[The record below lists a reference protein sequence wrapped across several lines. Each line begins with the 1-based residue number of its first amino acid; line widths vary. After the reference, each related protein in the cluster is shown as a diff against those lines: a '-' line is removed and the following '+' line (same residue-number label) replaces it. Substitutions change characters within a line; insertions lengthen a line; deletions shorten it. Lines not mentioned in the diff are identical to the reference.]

1 MDFYKKA
8 IFVFIL
14 ILFFGI
20 VFVKLIEPVIE
31 RQISSVFADRKF
43 SSKLKKELLSRTEEF
58 TPEKRNFYKNI
69 IKKLYIKWKPLID
82 ESISEAQIEIEKR
95 EN

>member
-8 IFVFIL
+8 IFIFIL

-31 RQISSVFADRKF
+31 RQIKSVFADRKF
-43 SSKLKKELLSRTEEF
+43 SSKIKKELLSSTEEF
-58 TPEKRNFYKNI
+58 TPEKKEFYKNI
-69 IKKLYIKWKPLID
+69 IKKLYIKWRPLID

>member
-31 RQISSVFADRKF
+31 RQISSVFADRKL
-43 SSKLKKELLSRTEEF
+43 SSKLKKELLSSTEEF
-58 TPEKRNFYKNI
+58 TPEKRDFYKNI
-69 IKKLYIKWKPLID
+69 IKKLYINFLMLSPTP
-82 ESISEAQIEIEKR
+82 AQQVCVS
-95 EN
+95 

>member
-20 VFVKLIEPVIE
+20 VFVKLIEPVI
-31 RQISSVFADRKF
+31 
-43 SSKLKKELLSRTEEF
+43 
-58 TPEKRNFYKNI
+58 
-69 IKKLYIKWKPLID
+69 
-82 ESISEAQIEIEKR
+82 
-95 EN
+95 